1 MPINAESINKAIK
14 TVRESKSKRKFK
26 QSVDMAVNFKDLD
39 MSKPE
44 SKINLEVVLPH
55 PGSKPVKVCAFAFG
69 DTAVRAKQA
78 GVDRV
83 VERDEIEKLGGD
95 KKKAK
100 KLANDYDFF
109 IARSDLMSL
118 IGKNLGPVLGP
129 RGKMPSAVSP
139 TADLKPVV
147 ERARRLAK
155 VRVGRLPTVGVRVGT
170 EEMKDEEIADNVRAV
185 IEALTGKLER
195 GERNIK
201 SVYLKTTMGPP
212 VKL

>member
-1 MPINAESINKAIK
+1 M
-14 TVRESKSKRKFK
+14 
-26 QSVDMAVNFKDLD
+26 
-39 MSKPE
+39 
-44 SKINLEVVLPH
+44 
-55 PGSKPVKVCAFAFG
+55 
-69 DTAVRAKQA
+69 
-78 GVDRV
+78 
-83 VERDEIEKLGGD
+83 GGD

-100 KLANDYDFF
+100 KLANDFDFF

-139 TADLKPVV
+139 TVDLKAIV
-147 ERARRLAK
+147 ERARHLAK